1 MMEEVKLL
9 ASDHTMLYV
18 HCWRAEQP
26 KATILLAHGMTEH
39 SLRYERFGQFLS
51 QNGISLYCHDPA
63 RAWEDRR
70 YATGPSA
77 QGRGVEHDD

>member
-26 KATILLAHGMTEH
+26 KATILLAHGDRT
-39 SLRYERFGQFLS
+39 QFAVRAVWAIFKSKRHFSVLS
-51 QNGISLYCHDPA
+51 
-63 RAWEDRR
+63 
-70 YATGPSA
+70 
-77 QGRGVEHDD
+77 